1 LFVRAL
7 AGLFGTLIVMAVVL
21 WVSAGTL
28 DYWQAW
34 VFVGIFGTVGLA
46 ITLYL
51 LKNDPALLERRI
63 YAGPAAEKEGAQ
75 RVIMSIAS
83 LGFIGLLVVA
93 GLDRRAHWS
102 SVPASVA
109 VLGDVLIVLGYAIV
123 FRVFKENSFTS
134 ATIEVAEGQRVIT
147 TGPYAAV
154 RHPMY
159 AGALI
164 YLVAMPIALASWWAE
179 AVMLVILLALLWRLA
194 DEEKLLA
201 KTLPGYAEYRAR
213 VKYRL
218 VPFIW

>member
-1 LFVRAL
+1 MVAFLFVA
-7 AGLFGTLIVMAVVL
+7 
-21 WVSAGTL
+21 AGTL

-34 VFVGIFGTVGLA
+34 AFMVIFCAVGLA
-46 ITLYL
+46 ITIYL

-63 YAGPAAEKEGAQ
+63 YAGPAAEKQGGQ
-75 RVIMSIAS
+75 RVVMWIAS
-83 LGFIGLLVVA
+83 LGFMALLVVA

-102 SVPASVA
+102 SVPPGVA

-134 ATIEVAEGQRVIT
+134 ATIEVADDQRVIT

-159 AGALI
+159 AGSLI
-164 YLVAMPIALASWWAE
+164 YLFAMPIALASWWAE
-179 AVMLVILLALLWRLA
+179 GVMIAILPALLWRLA
-194 DEEKLLA
+194 DEEKFLA
-201 KTLPGYAEYRAR
+201 KTLSGYAEYRAR